1 MDMFMD
7 KLAQKLTAQ
16 EIIKANTA
24 ADVEELNKLKN
35 QIAEYN
41 ECLVKLQKLIDDGS
55 RKLAEAK
62 ENDAQAG
69 RLAKQGIDNTLAL
82 RKETESLKE
91 TLKETLGKLS
101 EQYENMDKSLTWR
114 ADTSAK
120 TLGNK
125 IDRLCTQMED
135 QKPGQMLEKLDAVEE
150 NVHKECVKVYRN
162 VQAVVVEETGKQAQ
176 AMTEAKEAVEAVKAK
191 MGKILGVSIGA
202 MVLSLMAVLFQI
214 LARLN
219 VLPF

>member
-62 ENDAQAG
+62 EYDGQAG
-69 RLAKQGIDNTLAL
+69 RLAKQGVNNTLAL
-82 RKETESLKE
+82 RKEMESFKE
-91 TLKETLGKLS
+91 ALDKLS
-101 EQYENMDKSLTWR
+101 EQCDNMDKSFTWR
-114 ADTSAK
+114 TDTSAK
-120 TLGNK
+120 SLGNK
-125 IDRLCTQMED
+125 IDRLYTQMED

-176 AMTEAKEAVEAVKAK
+176 ALTEAKEAVEAVKAK
-191 MGKILGVSIGA
+191 MGRIFGVSIGA
-202 MVLSLMAVLFQI
+202 MIFALAAIVFQI

-219 VLPF
+219 ALPF

>member
-69 RLAKQGIDNTLAL
+69 RLAKQGLDNTLAL
-82 RKETESLKE
+82 RKEMESLKE
-91 TLKETLGKLS
+91 ALGKLS
-101 EQYENMDKSLTWR
+101 AQCDNMDKSLTWR

-120 TLGNK
+120 SLGNK

-176 AMTEAKEAVEAVKAK
+176 ALTEAKEAVEAVKAK
-191 MGKILGVSIGA
+191 MGTIFGVSIGA
-202 MVLSLMAVLFQI
+202 MVFSLAAILFQI

>member
-16 EIIKANTA
+16 EIIRANTA

-41 ECLVKLQKLIDDGS
+41 ECLAKLQKLIDDGAG
-55 RKLAEAK
+55 KLAEIR
-62 ENDAQAG
+62 ENDVQVS
-69 RLAKQGIDNTLAL
+69 RLVKQGVDGTLAL
-82 RKETESLKE
+82 RREVDGLKAVLE
-91 TLKETLGKLS
+91 KLS
-101 EQYENMDKSLTWR
+101 EQCENMDKSFTWKT
-114 ADTSAK
+114 DTSVK
-120 TLGNK
+120 SLVNK
-125 IDRLCTQMED
+125 IDRLYTQMED
-135 QKPGQMLEKLDAVEE
+135 QKPGQILEKLDAVEE

-176 AMTEAKEAVEAVKAK
+176 GLTQTQEAVEAVKGR
-191 MGKILGVSIGA
+191 MGAVFGVSIGA
-202 MVLSLMAVLFQI
+202 MICSLAAILLQI
-214 LARLN
+214 LGRLN

>member
-41 ECLVKLQKLIDDGS
+41 ECLAKLQKLIDDGS

-69 RLAKQGIDNTLAL
+69 RLAKQGNDNTLAL
-82 RKETESLKE
+82 RKEMEN
-91 TLKETLGKLS
+91 LKETLGKLS
-101 EQYENMDKSLTWR
+101 EQCDNMDKSLTWR

-120 TLGNK
+120 SLGNK
-125 IDRLCTQMED
+125 IDRLYTQMED

-176 AMTEAKEAVEAVKAK
+176 ALTEAKEAVEAVKAK
-191 MGKILGVSIGA
+191 MGKIFGVSIGA

-219 VLPF
+219 ALPF